1 MWRPRAQR
9 RGLTNTDPEI
19 ASAGDEVCR
28 LAAQLAAEAPQSAEL
43 IRQGVYSPALHDA
56 TQAVEWFRGP
66 WCALCT
72 DAPRPYHG
80 RELLRAD

>member
-56 TQAVEWFRGP
+56 TQAVEWFRATLVR
-66 WCALCT
+66 ALHRRSST
-72 DAPRPYHG
+72 LSRT
-80 RELLRAD
+80 